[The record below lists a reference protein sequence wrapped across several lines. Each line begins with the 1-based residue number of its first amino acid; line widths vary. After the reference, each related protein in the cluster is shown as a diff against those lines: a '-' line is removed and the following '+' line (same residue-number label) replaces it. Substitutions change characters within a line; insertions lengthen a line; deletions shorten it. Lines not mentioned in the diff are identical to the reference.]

1 MFKNL
6 SLDKIK
12 YLCNLT
18 FNTFNTS
25 VHYISNKNK
34 ILYSVK
40 NISLTDI
47 SINFDNF
54 LIKLSMSYCNLNTPI
69 LVTTKYGFKFII
81 INLTFKEYIG
91 SIIIGPIL
99 NSSIDKNFI
108 YNNKYISNID
118 KNYIYRYYNE
128 IPIVEISTILNW
140 ISLLFF
146 SIYNSPM
153 YGDYI
158 LKDDNSCLDI
168 NFKVKNTY
176 KTLLSTNRQ
185 NNTYHHSN
193 KLIRSIC
200 NDIKNGN
207 IDKLLLDLKFK
218 PDGKLGTVVKS
229 NDLRNKKNLIIALI
243 TLCTQA
249 SIDGGVSCE
258 DAFTLSDSF
267 IQNIEELNNI
277 SSFITIESKIPI
289 AFATKVK
296 EVQRFNYSKITC
308 TCIDIILK
316 HLYEDISLSKISN
329 MLNLSPPYISS
340 KFKKEVKIALSEYIL
355 KCKIDEAKYL
365 LTHTNYSILEISTLL
380 CFHDQSYFTKTFKR
394 FTGIT
399 PKKYASKSSI

>member
-1 MFKNL
+1 MFQTL
-6 SLDKIK
+6 PLDKIK

-25 VHYISNKNK
+25 VCYISNENN

-40 NISLTDI
+40 NMPSTDI
-47 SINFDNF
+47 SIDFDKL
-54 LIKLSMSYCNLNTPI
+54 LIKLSMSYRTLNLPI
-69 LVTTKYGFKFII
+69 LVTTKHGFKFLI
-81 INLTFKEYIG
+81 INLIFKEHIG
-91 SIIIGPIL
+91 AIIIGPFL
-99 NSSIDKNFI
+99 NSPIDKICI
-108 YNNKYISNID
+108 YNNKYILNID
-118 KNYIYRYYNE
+118 KDRIYKYYSE
-128 IPIVEISTILNW
+128 IPIVKTSTILNW

-146 SIYNSPM
+146 SIYNIPM
-153 YGDYI
+153 YSDYI

-176 KTLLSTNRQ
+176 KTLLTTNRQ
-185 NNTYHHSN
+185 NTTHHHSN
-193 KLIRSIC
+193 KLIRSIY
-200 NDIKNGN
+200 NDIKTGN
-207 IDKLLLDLKFK
+207 IDKLLLDLKAK
-218 PDGKLGTVVKS
+218 PDGELGTVVKS
-229 NDLRNKKNLIIALI
+229 NDLRNRKNLIIALI

-267 IQNIEELNNI
+267 IQNIEEINNI
-277 SSFITIESKIPI
+277 SSLITIESKIPI
-289 AFATKVK
+289 TFAAKVK
-296 EVQRFNYSKITC
+296 EVQKFNYSKITC

-316 HLYEDISLSKISN
+316 HLYEDISLSKISD

-340 KFKKEVKIALSEYIL
+340 KFKKEVKVALSEYIL

-380 CFHDQSYFTKTFKR
+380 YFHDQSYFTKTFKR

>member
-1 MFKNL
+1 MNDNI

-25 VHYISNKNK
+25 VCYISNKNN

-40 NISLTDI
+40 NMSPTDI
-47 SINFDNF
+47 SIDFDNL
-54 LIKLSMSYCNLNTPI
+54 LIKLSMSYCTLNIPI
-69 LVTTKYGFKFII
+69 LVTTKHDFKFII
-81 INLTFKEYIG
+81 INLIFKEYVG
-91 SIIIGPIL
+91 SIVIGPIL
-99 NSSIDKNFI
+99 SSPIDKNYI
-108 YNNKYISNID
+108 YNNNYISNID
-118 KNYIYRYYNE
+118 KNLIYKYYSE
-128 IPIVEISTILNW
+128 IPVIEISTILNW

-153 YGDYI
+153 YNDYI
-158 LKDDNSCLDI
+158 LKDDNSYLDI

-176 KTLLSTNRQ
+176 KTLLTTNRQ
-185 NNTYHHSN
+185 NTTHHHSN
-193 KLIRSIC
+193 KLIRCIY
-200 NDIKNGN
+200 NDIKTGN
-207 IDKLLLDLKFK
+207 IDKLLLDLKSK
-218 PDGKLGTVVKS
+218 PDGELGTVVKS
-229 NDLRNKKNLIIALI
+229 NDLRNRKNLIIALI

-267 IQNIEELNNI
+267 IQNIEEINNI

-289 AFATKVK
+289 AFAAKVK
-296 EVQRFNYSKITC
+296 EVQKFNYSKITY

-316 HLYEDISLSKISN
+316 HLYEDISLLKISK

-340 KFKKEVKIALSEYIL
+340 KFKKEVKISLSEYIL

-365 LTHTNYSILEISTLL
+365 LTHTNYSILEVSTLL

-399 PKKYASKSSI
+399 PKKYTSKTSI